1 MSINNN
7 VDFGINE
14 EGILFAFSEKY
25 FMIDGIHNLIIDGIN
40 RSCWDGQ
47 TI

>member
-1 MSINNN
+1 MGTNNN
-7 VDFGINE
+7 GDFSLK

-25 FMIDGIHNLIIDGIN
+25 FMIDVIYNLIITGIN